1 MSNMSYCR
9 FQNTLRDLKDC
20 LDALCDIDGNLS
32 ELSKEEARAA
42 DSLILVCEEI
52 AGNLHKANMEITII
66 IQGILIALLVWR
78 VIYLGNFVEK
88 MLKWQD
94 NVVAFQSAQVYL
106 NGTQREINSLLAKEV
121 SSLNLIVKDEV

>member
-32 ELSKEEARAA
+32 ELSTEEARAA

-52 AGNLHKANMEITII
+52 AGNFA
-66 IQGILIALLVWR
+66 
-78 VIYLGNFVEK
+78 
-88 MLKWQD
+88 
-94 NVVAFQSAQVYL
+94 QS
-106 NGTQREINSLLAKEV
+106 
-121 SSLNLIVKDEV
+121 

>member
-52 AGNLHKANMEITII
+52 AGNFA
-66 IQGILIALLVWR
+66 
-78 VIYLGNFVEK
+78 
-88 MLKWQD
+88 
-94 NVVAFQSAQVYL
+94 
-106 NGTQREINSLLAKEV
+106 
-121 SSLNLIVKDEV
+121 

>member
-42 DSLILVCEEI
+42 DNLILVCEEI
-52 AGNLHKANMEITII
+52 AGNFA
-66 IQGILIALLVWR
+66 
-78 VIYLGNFVEK
+78 
-88 MLKWQD
+88 
-94 NVVAFQSAQVYL
+94 QS
-106 NGTQREINSLLAKEV
+106 
-121 SSLNLIVKDEV
+121 

>member
-42 DSLILVCEEI
+42 DSPILVCEEI
-52 AGNLHKANMEITII
+52 AGNFA
-66 IQGILIALLVWR
+66 
-78 VIYLGNFVEK
+78 
-88 MLKWQD
+88 
-94 NVVAFQSAQVYL
+94 QS
-106 NGTQREINSLLAKEV
+106 
-121 SSLNLIVKDEV
+121 

>member
-32 ELSKEEARAA
+32 ELSKEETRAA

-52 AGNLHKANMEITII
+52 AGNFA
-66 IQGILIALLVWR
+66 
-78 VIYLGNFVEK
+78 
-88 MLKWQD
+88 
-94 NVVAFQSAQVYL
+94 QS
-106 NGTQREINSLLAKEV
+106 
-121 SSLNLIVKDEV
+121 